1 MQPKELQVL
10 YNGLKDNGI
19 KFSVFFDK
27 SKDNIFMLVQES
39 FNYWI
44 LFNIN
49 KKIKNKV
56 NISKIFYEK
65 GRLFLEINEDSKV
78 FINIDKEFL
87 KEIISEYSTK
97 KDIYLISKFLNR
109 TVFDVILMI
118 ISGLNYTIENDTI
131 FIELEDIYNF
141 IDIKTEEKSFRKE
154 FTWEQLIKK

>member
-49 KKIKNKV
+49 KNIKNKV